1 MQRLIHIELMKVF
14 RKPRT
19 YISFIAIASIVLLIQ
34 LALYLDGETYVQ
46 FMLQTI
52 GQSMQVEGVV
62 LHGYFVCF
70 LILQTLLI
78 HVPLLIALVGG
89 DTVAGEANLG
99 TLRLL
104 ITRPVSRSRLLL
116 AKFTAT
122 LVYTLLLLL
131 WMAVLSLLF
140 SVFLFSTGDL
150 MIFKSDEIVILKEND
165 ILWRYAAA
173 FCFAALAMS
182 TVAALS
188 FLLSVFAD
196 NSIGPIVTTM
206 SIIIVCTIL
215 STMDFPLFTAMKPY
229 LFTSHI
235 LGWKGFFDDPVY
247 YPSVLWSALFLFLHI
262 VVFIGTALWYF
273 RKKDILS

>member
-1 MQRLIHIELMKVF
+1 
-14 RKPRT
+14 
-19 YISFIAIASIVLLIQ
+19 
-34 LALYLDGETYVQ
+34 
-46 FMLQTI
+46 
-52 GQSMQVEGVV
+52 
-62 LHGYFVCF
+62 
-70 LILQTLLI
+70 
-78 HVPLLIALVGG
+78 
-89 DTVAGEANLG
+89 
-99 TLRLL
+99 
-104 ITRPVSRSRLLL
+104 
-116 AKFTAT
+116 
-122 LVYTLLLLL
+122 
-131 WMAVLSLLF
+131 
-140 SVFLFSTGDL
+140 

-235 LGWKGFFDDPVY
+235 LGWKGFFDDPVH

-262 VVFIGTALWYF
+262 VLFIGTALWYF

>member
-1 MQRLIHIELMKVF
+1 MLRLIHIELMKVF

-104 ITRPVSRSRLLL
+104 ITRPVSRSGLLL

-122 LVYTLLLLL
+122 LIYTLLLLL
-131 WMAVLSLLF
+131 WMALLSLLF

-247 YPSVLWSALFLFLHI
+247 YPSVLWSAFFLLLHI
-262 VVFIGTALWYF
+262 VVFIGSALWYF